1 MRERGT
7 GGERVGRRTSEIMR
21 GRHRGESMKETIL
34 TDRGR
39 QTCKE
44 EGEMTEET
52 QEGKETR
59 RKTKQDTTQRH
70 QIMNHEI

>member
-1 MRERGT
+1 
-7 GGERVGRRTSEIMR
+7 MR